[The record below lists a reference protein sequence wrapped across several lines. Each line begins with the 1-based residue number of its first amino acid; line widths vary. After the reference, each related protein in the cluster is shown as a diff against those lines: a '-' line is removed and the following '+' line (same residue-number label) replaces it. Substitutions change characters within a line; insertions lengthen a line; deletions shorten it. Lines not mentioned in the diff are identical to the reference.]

1 MPEKEFNMIN
11 ENGRSQ
17 TLHLRL
23 YNYLRSAVEAGEYKK
38 DQMIPSEN
46 KLCAMFS
53 MSRTTVRNVLNQL
66 VSEKLLYRIPGKGTF
81 VAGTQITT
89 LSIACKGIREQLEE
103 KGYQTDTELLS
114 AEQTAAA
121 DHIAKALQLPLES
134 QVFVIKRLR
143 CVNGA
148 PLSLHT
154 SYIPSDLC
162 PELLSDDLE
171 TTALCHILE
180 QRYDI
185 SPLRG
190 EESLE
195 SLNASAPQA
204 KLLGVKPGA
213 GLLYLECTMYSTQ
226 NRPYLLDKVFFR
238 GDSIKLQF
246 SYQRE
251 LQLSSLK

>member
-1 MPEKEFNMIN
+1 M
-11 ENGRSQ
+11 
-17 TLHLRL
+17 
-23 YNYLRSAVEAGEYKK
+23 YKRALSLLVLGSFLFMASFLCVK
-38 DQMIPSEN
+38 SIDRIQLCSEPVQML
-46 KLCAMFS
+46 KLE
-53 MSRTTVRNVLNQL
+53 L
-66 VSEKLLYRIPGKGTF
+66 
-81 VAGTQITT
+81 
-89 LSIACKGIREQLEE
+89 EQLEE

>member
-1 MPEKEFNMIN
+1 MSEQEMNVP
-11 ENGRSQ
+11 NGKAQ
-17 TLHLRL
+17 TLHLQL
-23 YNYLRSAVEAGEYKK
+23 YHYLRTAVESGEYKK
-38 DQMIPSEN
+38 DEMIPSES

-53 MSRTTVRNVLNQL
+53 MSRTTVRNVLTQL

-81 VAGTQITT
+81 VAGPQITA

-103 KGYQTDTELLS
+103 KGYQTDTVLLHT
-114 AEQTAAA
+114 EHVPA
-121 DHIAKALQLPLES
+121 DQSIAGALHLPQDS
-134 QVFVIKRLR
+134 PVFIIKRLR

-154 SYIPSDLC
+154 SYIPSGLC
-162 PELLSDDLE
+162 PELLSEDLK

-180 QRYDI
+180 QKYNI
-185 SPLRG
+185 IPARG

-195 SLNASAPQA
+195 SLNASGAEA

-213 GLLYLECTMYSTQ
+213 GLLYLECTMYSEE
-226 NRPYLLDKVFFR
+226 NFPYLLDKVFFR

-246 SYQRE
+246 SYRRE
-251 LQLSSLK
+251 L